1 MARSTWPA
9 SSAVSTAFTASS
21 AKRCRDSSSD
31 AKASRLS
38 SGAVELRVVLLLVPE
53 NYRFYMGKSI
63 NLNGKQMEKEKVEN
77 RIYKADLC

>member
-53 NYRFYMGKSI
+53 NYRFYMGKSV
-63 NLNGKQMEKEKVEN
+63 NL
-77 RIYKADLC
+77 